1 MLAHPVN
8 AEKALAKGLV
18 TEIVNDNELRRA
30 TCRLAGGLTSGP
42 RLAYR
47 LIKRNVEAAATI
59 DFDRALDLE
68 AVSQASAMMSP
79 DHREARLAL
88 AERRPPRSGASSEL
102 RSART

>member
-18 TEIVNDNELRRA
+18 TEIANDNELRRA
-30 TCRLAGGLTSGP
+30 TCRFAGGLTSGP

-47 LIKRNVEAAATI
+47 LIKRNVEAAAI
-59 DFDRALDLE
+59 DFDCALDLE
-68 AVSQASAMMSP
+68 AVSQASATMSP